1 MNKEPSKEV
10 KQKYME
16 LQMIQRQVQQVQQ
29 QIQALEAQSG
39 EMDIV
44 LQALEDFSMSKPGSD
59 SFVTLTPGLFVK
71 AKIENTDSVLLNVG
85 GGAVVQKSIPEA
97 KQIVSGQTVE
107 LSKLQQ
113 ELTEQLQKLAE
124 RAEHLQEELRKLIT

>member
-1 MNKEPSKEV
+1 MNEPSKEV

-16 LQMIQRQVQQVQQ
+16 LQMIQRQVQQIQQ

-44 LQALEDFSMSKPGSD
+44 LQALDEFSTSKPGSD
-59 SFVTLTPGLFVK
+59 AFVTLTPGLFVK
-71 AKIENTDSVLLNVG
+71 AKIEQTDSVLLNVG

-107 LSKLQQ
+107 LSKLEQ
-113 ELTEQLQKLAE
+113 ELTEQLHKLAE